1 MTTIQSIILGI
12 IEGLTE
18 FLPISSTGHMIIAS
32 SVMGIQESEF
42 VKNFEVII
50 QFGAILAVV
59 LIYWRRFLPNMNFY
73 KKLFTAFL
81 PTAILG
87 FLLKEKVDQFL
98 ESVTLVAWA
107 LLLGGLVLIWS
118 DYFFAKLHT
127 HGRRTSDLTYID
139 SIKLG
144 IYQSI
149 ALIPG
154 VSRSG
159 STILGGLFL
168 GMSKKEAAEF
178 SFFLAV
184 PTMGAATAYKVLKM
198 AKHIDM
204 GEIHLL
210 AIGLVVSFFVAI
222 LAVKLFIGIVT
233 KHGFKAFGYYRVV
246 LGLILLVMIYT
257 GHL

>member
-1 MTTIQSIILGI
+1 MTLFHSIILGI

-32 SVMGIQESEF
+32 SWMGIEESEF
-42 VKNFEVII
+42 VKSFEVII

-87 FLLKEKVDQFL
+87 FLLKDVVDQFL
-98 ESVTLVAWA
+98 GSVQLVAWA
-107 LLLGGLVLIWS
+107 LLIGGVILIWS
-118 DYFFAKLHT
+118 DIFFAKLHV
-127 HGRRTSDLTYID
+127 HGRKTSDLTYID
-139 SIKLG
+139 SLKLG
-144 IYQSI
+144 ICQSI

-159 STILGGLFL
+159 ATILGGLFL

-184 PTMGAATAYKVLKM
+184 PTMAAATGYKMLKVM
-198 AKHIDM
+198 KHIEM
-204 GEIHLL
+204 GQIHLL
-210 AIGLVVSFFVAI
+210 AVGMVVSFFVAV
-222 LAVKLFIGIVT
+222 LAVKLFIGVVS
-233 KHGFKAFGYYRVV
+233 KHGFKAFGYYRVI
-246 LGLILLVMIYT
+246 LGLVLLAMIYS
-257 GHL
+257 GRI

>member
-1 MTTIQSIILGI
+1 MTTLQSIILGI

-118 DYFFAKLHT
+118 DYFFAKLHAS
-127 HGRRTSDLTYID
+127 GRKTSDLTYLD

-184 PTMGAATAYKVLKM
+184 PTMGAATAYKVMKM

-210 AIGLVVSFFVAI
+210 AIGLVISFFVAI
-222 LAVKLFIGIVT
+222 LAVKLFIGIVS
-233 KHGFKAFGYYRVV
+233 KHGFKAFGYYRVI
-246 LGLILLVMIYT
+246 LGVILLVMIYT
-257 GHL
+257 GRL